1 MSLFINTN
9 IASLIAQ
16 NNVANSQDALT
27 TSIQRLSSGLRIN
40 SAKDDAAG
48 YAISARMTA
57 QIGGMTQ
64 AAQNSNDGIS
74 MAQTAAG
81 ALNQVTTDLQT
92 MRNLAVQAANGTNSA
107 SDRASLQASISQLQ
121 QDIGQIASNTQYNG
135 LNLLDGSLSNVQF
148 QVGANSGQTI
158 NTSIATSAP
167 GSIGDNQATTSA
179 SATNNSMDAAVAAAT
194 AIPTTN
200 NFAAQT
206 LTISVGGQTLTIPPT
221 GSTTSTLPA
230 GSTAYTIASKVNSQ
244 AVANGASISAV
255 ANTYAQLSNFTAGSV
270 SLKLQGAP
278 DASGTANPVT
288 VSASL
293 SNSKDV
299 GGLAAAINAVSAQ
312 TGITAIANT
321 VDGTINLNQTQGYD
335 IGVTNNAASTG
346 TLSLQGT
353 DSTGKTL
360 IGLAQILGN
369 GNTGSA
375 ATNATVAGGSYSSST
390 VNTATASVLTAT
402 AAPTSLTITSGTNNI
417 IKGSYNGTAYAAT
430 IAASTYTDAGTLAQ
444 ATATAI
450 NAAINTSLTTTGV
463 TYVTATPPSGGTT
476 AIALSAAS
484 GQAFSVNASG
494 DNASD
499 NLNLSTGTTLAS
511 ATGGVPA
518 NNILS
523 TTINGTATNVTL
535 AAGTYATAAD
545 FVTANKAVFATA
557 GLTLATDTTGTKLLV
572 TDATGTAGAGST
584 LTNFG
589 TGTLATSLGLGSA
602 ATVTQ
607 GAAAGAAIAA
617 NTSSSVVGGEVAFHS
632 SDTYTVSSSD
642 TGNTFIATATAGTS
656 TLKTVSSI
664 NVTTMTNGLPSG
676 ANDAM
681 FVVDGAINTINGLQA
696 QLGALQ
702 NRFANA
708 QSSLTTTS
716 TNMQQARS
724 RIQDTNFASET
735 ANLTHNQIL
744 QQAGIAMLAQANAM
758 PNSVLTLLK

>member
-48 YAISARMTA
+48 YAIAARMTS

-81 ALNQVTTDLQT
+81 ALNQVTSDLQT

-135 LNLLDGSLSNVQF
+135 LNLLNGSLANVQF

-167 GSIGDNQATTSA
+167 SAIGDNAATTSTGGTA
-179 SATNNSMDAAVAAAT
+179 LSMDAAVAAAAAIGSNQFT
-194 AIPTTN
+194 AQSLSI
-200 NFAAQT
+200 A
-206 LTISVGGQTLTIPPT
+206 VGGQTLTVPPT
-221 GSTTSTLPA
+221 GQLAA
-230 GSTAYTIASKVNSQ
+230 GSTAFEIAAQVNS
-244 AVANGASISAV
+244 AAGASGASISAA
-255 ANTYAQLSNFTAGSV
+255 ANTYAQLSGFTAGSV
-270 SLKLQGAP
+270 SLQLQGAP
-278 DASGTANPVT
+278 DASGNFTPVT

-293 SNSKDV
+293 STTKDV

-312 TGITAIANT
+312 TGISAIANT
-321 VDGTINLNQTQGYD
+321 VTGTISLNQSQGYN

-346 TLSLQGT
+346 TLNLTGT
-353 DSTGKTL
+353 NASGST

-369 GNTGSA
+369 GNTGSVATA
-375 ATNATVAGGSYSSST
+375 ATATGTTYASTTTAAATIST
-390 VNTATASVLTAT
+390 VVTAS
-402 AAPTSLTITSGTNNI
+402 AAPTSLAITTANNT
-417 IKGSYNGTAYAAT
+417 IKGNYNGTAYTAT
-430 IAASTYTDAGTLAQ
+430 IAAATYANDGALAQ
-444 ATATAI
+444 AVATAI
-450 NAAINTSLTTTGV
+450 NTATGA
-463 TYVTATPPSGGTT
+463 TFTATPASGSAGAIVLTDT
-476 AIALSAAS
+476 AGNPITFNAAGDTASVNLGLSAPAS
-484 GQAFSVNASG
+484 NV
-494 DNASD
+494 
-499 NLNLSTGTTLAS
+499 TG
-511 ATGGVPA
+511 
-518 NNILS
+518 
-523 TTINGTATNVTL
+523 NGTNDLSVVVNGTNKLVSL
-535 AAGTYATAAD
+535 AAGTFSTVAS
-545 FVTANKAVFATA
+545 FVTAQASAFTTA
-557 GLTLATDTTGTKLLV
+557 GMTLTADSTGTKLLV
-572 TDATGTAGAGST
+572 TDNTTGATST
-584 LTNFG
+584 LSAFT
-589 TGTLATSLGLGSA
+589 GSA
-602 ATVTQ
+602 ATSSGLAAPTLTA
-607 GAAAGAAIAA
+607 GAAAGATVTA

-632 SDTYTVSSSD
+632 SNSYTVSS
-642 TGNTFIATATAGTS
+642 TTPTNTTFLASATAGTS
-656 TLKTVSSI
+656 SLNAVSSI
-664 NVTTMTNGLPSG
+664 DVTTIVNGLPSG
-676 ANDAM
+676 ANNAM
-681 FVVDGAINTINGLQA
+681 YVVDGAINTINGLQA

-702 NRFANA
+702 NRFMNA
-708 QSSLTTTS
+708 QSALTTTT
-716 TNMQQARS
+716 TNVQQARS

>member
-64 AAQNSNDGIS
+64 AAQNANDGIS

-81 ALNQVTTDLQT
+81 ALNQVTSDLQT

-158 NTSIATSAP
+158 NTSIATSKPSA
-167 GSIGDNQATTSA
+167 IGDNAATTSTG
-179 SATNNSMDAAVAAAT
+179 ATNNSIDAAIGAT
-194 AIPTTN
+194 TSIPTTN

-206 LTISVGGQTLTIPPT
+206 LTIAVGGQTLTVPPT
-221 GSTTSTLPA
+221 SGSQLAA
-230 GSTAYTIASKVNSQ
+230 GSTAYEIAAQVNN
-244 AVANGASISAV
+244 AAIANGASISAV

-270 SLKLQGAP
+270 SLTLQGAP
-278 DASGTANPVT
+278 DASGGTNAVT

-293 SNSKDV
+293 STSKDV
-299 GGLAAAINAVSAQ
+299 NGLASAINAVSAQ

-321 VDGTINLNQTQGYD
+321 VDGTINLNQTQGYN

-353 DSTGKTL
+353 DATGKTL
-360 IGLAQILGN
+360 IGLAQTLGN
-369 GNTGSA
+369 GNTGS
-375 ATNATVAGGSYSSST
+375 
-390 VNTATASVLTAT
+390 LAT
-402 AAPTSLTITSGTNNI
+402 AATATGSTYSSTTVAAAVTAVASSVTGTGTPTGAALTIATGTNDV
-417 IKGSYNGTAYAAT
+417 IKGTYNGTAYAAT
-430 IAASTYTDAGTLAQ
+430 ITAATYADAGALAQ
-444 ATATAI
+444 AVASALTTATGATI
-450 NAAINTSLTTTGV
+450 
-463 TYVTATPPSGGTT
+463 TATPASGSSG
-476 AIALSAAS
+476 AIAISAAS
-484 GQAFSVNASG
+484 GLGLTVGASG
-494 DNASD
+494 DNASAG
-499 NLNLSTGTTLAS
+499 LLLTGGTVVAGNPAS
-511 ATGGVPA
+511 AATNTLTATV
-518 NNILS
+518 
-523 TTINGTATNVTL
+523 NGTAKTVAL
-535 AAGTYATAAD
+535 VAGTYATAAS
-545 FVTANKAVFATA
+545 FVTAQAAAFTA
-557 GLTLATDTTGTKLLV
+557 QGLTLSTDTTGSKLLV
-572 TDATGTAGAGST
+572 TDNTTGAAST
-584 LTNFG
+584 LASFG
-589 TGTLATSLGLGSA
+589 GTLTASAGLA
-602 ATVTQ
+602 APTIVA

-632 SDTYTVSSSD
+632 SNTYTVSSSD
-642 TGNTFIATATAGTS
+642 TGNTFIATAAAGTS
-656 TLKTVSSI
+656 SLNAVSSI

-681 FVVDGAINTINGLQA
+681 YVVDGAINTINGLQA

-716 TNMQQARS
+716 TNVQQARS

>member
-40 SAKDDAAG
+40 TAKDDAAG

-64 AAQNSNDGIS
+64 AAQNANDGIS

-81 ALNQVTTDLQT
+81 ALNQVTSDLQT

-158 NTSIATSAP
+158 NTSIATSKPSA
-167 GSIGDNQATTSA
+167 IGDNAASTSTGATI
-179 SATNNSMDAAVAAAT
+179 NSMDGAAT
-194 AIPTTN
+194 TGPQITGLKN
-200 NFAAQT
+200 QFLQQSLN
-206 LTISVGGQTLTIPPT
+206 ISVGGQSLTVPPSASGT
-221 GSTTSTLPA
+221 FLDGTTA
-230 GSTAYTIASKVNSQ
+230 FAIAAQVNSTASAS
-244 AVANGASISAV
+244 GASISAS
-255 ANTYAQLSNFTAGSV
+255 ANSYAQLSGFTKGSV
-270 SLKLQGAP
+270 SLTLQGAP
-278 DASGTANPVT
+278 DASGGANQVT

-293 SNSKDV
+293 STATDV

-312 TGITAIANT
+312 TGISAIANT
-321 VDGTINLNQTQGYD
+321 VNGTISLNQSQGYD

-346 TLSLQGT
+346 TVDVSGAT
-353 DSTGKTL
+353 ATG
-360 IGLAQILGN
+360 AQIGIKQVLGA
-369 GNTGSA
+369 GNTANASAPTAATATGSA
-375 ATNATVAGGSYSSST
+375 ATA
-390 VNTATASVLTAT
+390 
-402 AAPTSLTITSGTNNI
+402 LTIIATGNTGANDTLTYNINGIAGT
-417 IKGSYNGTAYAAT
+417 AT
-430 IAASTYTDAGTLAQ
+430 IAAGTYTQAALDSAVQTALQTSYSAAGGAGTINVTDSSGNLVVTDGTLGTAGTIGAFGGNATTATTNLGLASPVSVLGTGSGQ
-444 ATATAI
+444 GVNTSSTLIGGTVDFHSSNSYTVASSVTNNTSFLATAT
-450 NAAINTSLTTTGV
+450 
-463 TYVTATPPSGGTT
+463 SG
-476 AIALSAAS
+476 
-484 GQAFSVNASG
+484 
-494 DNASD
+494 
-499 NLNLSTGTTLAS
+499 
-511 ATGGVPA
+511 
-518 NNILS
+518 
-523 TTINGTATNVTL
+523 
-535 AAGTYATAAD
+535 
-545 FVTANKAVFATA
+545 
-557 GLTLATDTTGTKLLV
+557 
-572 TDATGTAGAGST
+572 
-584 LTNFG
+584 
-589 TGTLATSLGLGSA
+589 
-602 ATVTQ
+602 
-607 GAAAGAAIAA
+607 
-617 NTSSSVVGGEVAFHS
+617 TSSLNS
-632 SDTYTVSSSD
+632 
-642 TGNTFIATATAGTS
+642 
-656 TLKTVSSI
+656 VSSI
-664 NVTTMTNGLPSG
+664 DVTKMVNGLPAG
-676 ANDAM
+676 ANNAM